1 MPEATTLYSV
11 TGAVIVGLVAWVAMV
26 LKQAKEPW
34 ARPAPPEEPAEDL
47 EGPESKADEATAKDT
62 DGPDAA
68 AETNSDGA
76 KLDADDT
83 ARATPVALSEG
94 RTKAAEEKKEEP
106 KAGEAEHQ
114 EAAATEEAEKKEE
127 ASS

>member
-11 TGAVIVGLVAWVAMV
+11 TGVVLVGLIAWVAMV

-34 ARPAPPEEPAEDL
+34 ARPAAEEPAQELDS
-47 EGPESKADEATAKDT
+47 PEEKKDE
-62 DGPDAA
+62 P
-68 AETNSDGA
+68 AEKSSDDA

-94 RTKAAEEKKEEP
+94 RQKAADEPAAEEEAKEE
-106 KAGEAEHQ
+106 A
-114 EAAATEEAEKKEE
+114 KKEE
-127 ASS
+127 A

>member
-11 TGAVIVGLVAWVAMV
+11 TGVVLVGLVAWVAMV

-34 ARPAPPEEPAEDL
+34 ARAAPREEEPAQELDS
-47 EGPESKADEATAKDT
+47 PEEKKDE
-62 DGPDAA
+62 
-68 AETNSDGA
+68 GA

-94 RTKAAEEKKEEP
+94 RQKVAEEKKD
-106 KAGEAEHQ
+106 EAEAPAEEE
-114 EAAATEEAEKKEE
+114 EAKEAEKKEE
-127 ASS
+127 A

>member
-11 TGAVIVGLVAWVAMV
+11 TGVVVVGLVAWVAMV

-34 ARPAPPEEPAEDL
+34 SRPALEEPAEEHDA
-47 EGPESKADEATAKDT
+47 PEAKKDEAIEAAAASTT
-62 DGPDAA
+62 DGAP
-68 AETNSDGA
+68 

-94 RTKAAEEKKEEP
+94 RQKAEPAVEEKSEP
-106 KAGEAEHQ
+106 ASD
-114 EAAATEEAEKKEE
+114 EKKDDEKKSE
-127 ASS
+127 A

>member
-11 TGAVIVGLVAWVAMV
+11 TGVVLVGLVAWVAMV

-47 EGPESKADEATAKDT
+47 DAPESKKADV
-62 DGPDAA
+62 DAA
-68 AETNSDGA
+68 SSEAP

-94 RTKAAEEKKEEP
+94 RQKAADAPAPAEDEP
-106 KAGEAEHQ
+106 
-114 EAAATEEAEKKEE
+114 AATEEEAKKEE
-127 ASS
+127 A

>member
-11 TGAVIVGLVAWVAMV
+11 TGVVLVGLVAWVAMV

-34 ARPAPPEEPAEDL
+34 ARPAPEEPAQEL
-47 EGPESKADEATAKDT
+47 ESPEEKKDEAAEAKS
-62 DGPDAA
+62 
-68 AETNSDGA
+68 EGA

-94 RTKAAEEKKEEP
+94 RQRAAD
-106 KAGEAEHQ
+106 
-114 EAAATEEAEKKEE
+114 EKKEE
-127 ASS
+127 AEPAAEEEAKKEEA